1 MLLNCGVGED
11 SRESPGLQEIQPVHP
26 KEDQS
31 WVFHWKDWCWSWSSS
46 TLATWCEELTHW
58 KRPWCWTRL
67 KGRGEEDGRGWT
79 RWLDGITDSMDMSLS
94 KLWGM
99 VKDSEARRAAVHGV
113 AKSRTGLSNWTK
125 GTSDTRYSEGPEV
138 KGKICEDY
146 KKWLDIQQHTCSSAS
161 HTFYLSTFK
170 SRAK

>member
-1 MLLNCGVGED
+1 MVLEKTL
-11 SRESPGLQEIQPVHP
+11 ESPLDCRRSNQSILKKINPEFSLEGLMLKLKLQYFSHLMWRKWLTGKGP
-26 KEDQS
+26 DAG
-31 WVFHWKDWCWSWSSS
+31 KDWRQKKWM
-46 TLATWCEELTHW
+46 TEEEMVG
-58 KRPWCWTRL
+58 C
-67 KGRGEEDGRGWT
+67 
-79 RWLDGITDSMDMSLS
+79 ITDSMDMSLS

-146 KKWLDIQQHTCSSAS
+146 KKWLDILQHTCSSAS